1 MDWDRVTTW
10 VRELDKKRL
19 ALVAALFIGTFA
31 VTALVRWDMDFTY
44 TVAREQV
51 DAGVYGTLGFW
62 FFIVAAPVSAAVR
75 IAGFDMSG
83 FPPFRFS

>member
-31 VTALVRWDMDFTY
+31 VTALVR
-44 TVAREQV
+44 
-51 DAGVYGTLGFW
+51 
-62 FFIVAAPVSAAVR
+62 
-75 IAGFDMSG
+75 
-83 FPPFRFS
+83 